1 MFKDK
6 YLYAPI
12 TNTRICSKI
21 YVFII
26 YSMLHLIRKIK
37 RHFLKK
43 MLSWK
48 NKILNVQTFY
58 IGSYLIMKLYIKKYI
73 RLSVY
78 LKKFKIKYN
87 SWN

>member
-37 RHFLKK
+37 RHDF
-43 MLSWK
+43 SINWGE
-48 NKILNVQTFY
+48 KIRF
-58 IGSYLIMKLYIKKYI
+58 
-73 RLSVY
+73 
-78 LKKFKIKYN
+78 
-87 SWN
+87 